1 MRQRLQGR
9 ATVQVPEMDPRIISP
24 TGEQV
29 SLGGKGQAEGAL
41 GLPARP
47 EQGITFDVP
56 QLDAAISAPAGEQAS
71 VRADGDGEHG
81 VGGISAAG
89 LVVGDVSVLEMA
101 QPIAGTRPYTAVFSL
116 RQSVNNFI
124 LKAGTLIIENK
135 SAVFDAGN
143 PVESAN
149 PQAAFPVL
157 VHGHHHV
164 ACQAILLLKSLTG
177 RPVPPAQAMPIRA
190 DPQAAFPVLVNCGYP
205 A

>member
-71 VRADGDGEHG
+71 VRAEGDGEHG
-81 VGGISAAG
+81 VGMPLPGQVQGWACLA
-89 LVVGDVSVLEMA
+89 
-101 QPIAGTRPYTAVFSL
+101 PYPHFSTPAS
-116 RQSVNNFI
+116 R
-124 LKAGTLIIENK
+124 G
-135 SAVFDAGN
+135 
-143 PVESAN
+143 
-149 PQAAFPVL
+149 PVL
-157 VHGHHHV
+157 PVGACGHRGDGIEGLGKDALLEQCPGETRILHLDALQMH
-164 ACQAILLLKSLTG
+164 AAQDQAREIEATQ
-177 RPVPPAQAMPIRA
+177 VPPQHAQQR
-190 DPQAAFPVLVNCGYP
+190 
-205 A
+205 